1 MTYSVRRL
9 PLSIPVII
17 PARMTRFLFASAA
30 ALAFFAQLAFAQLAV
45 TPLTVKTDEAS
56 HAFTVEIADT
66 PDAIRQGM
74 MFRES
79 MAPDAGM
86 LFDFG
91 EVRPA
96 SMWMKNTLIPLD
108 MLYMDDAGQV
118 IAIARNAV
126 PGSLR
131 SLGPGVPVRAV
142 LEIPG
147 GRAKELGINPGD
159 TVDHPI
165 FKKTRG

>member
-1 MTYSVRRL
+1 
-9 PLSIPVII
+9 
-17 PARMTRFLFASAA
+17 MTRHILTFFA
-30 ALAFFAQLAFAQLAV
+30 ALTFMGQLAFAQLAV
-45 TPLTVKTDEAS
+45 TPLSIKSGETVHKFS
-56 HAFTVEIADT
+56 VEMADT
-66 PDAIRQGM
+66 PDSIREGL
-74 MFRES
+74 MFREGL
-79 MAPDAGM
+79 APDAGM

-91 EVRPA
+91 DVRPA

-108 MLYMDDAGQV
+108 MLFMDADGEV

-142 LEIPG
+142 LEIAG

-159 TVDHPI
+159 TVTHPI
-165 FKKTRG
+165 FGKTGG

>member
-1 MTYSVRRL
+1 M
-9 PLSIPVII
+9 I
-17 PARMTRFLFASAA
+17 RFVFAFVT
-30 ALAFFAQLAFAQLAV
+30 ALALLAQLAFAQLAV
-45 TPLTVKTDEAS
+45 TPLTVKTDDAS
-56 HAFTVEIADT
+56 HSFTVEIADT
-66 PDAIRQGM
+66 PDAIREGL

-79 MAPDAGM
+79 LAPDAGM

-96 SMWMKNTLIPLD
+96 SMWMKNTLISLD
-108 MLYMDDAGQV
+108 MLFMNENGQV

-126 PGSLR
+126 PGSQR

-147 GRAKELGINPGD
+147 GRAKQLGITPGD
-159 TVDHPI
+159 TVEHPI

>member
-1 MTYSVRRL
+1 MRFILT
-9 PLSIPVII
+9 LS
-17 PARMTRFLFASAA
+17 A
-30 ALAFFAQLAFAQLAV
+30 ALAFLGQIAFAQLAV
-45 TPLTVKTDEAS
+45 TPLTVKSDEAT
-56 HAFTVEIADT
+56 HVFTVEVADT
-66 PDAIRQGM
+66 PDTIREGL
-74 MFRES
+74 MFRDS
-79 MAPDAGM
+79 LAPDAGM

-108 MLYMDDAGQV
+108 MLFMDAKGQV
-118 IAIARNAV
+118 VAIARNAV

-147 GRAKELGINPGD
+147 GRAKALGIMPGD
-159 TVDHPI
+159 VVEHPI
-165 FKKTRG
+165 FGSTGG

>member
-1 MTYSVRRL
+1 MIRIVS
-9 PLSIPVII
+9 
-17 PARMTRFLFASAA
+17 ASFA
-30 ALAFFAQLAFAQLAV
+30 ALALLAQFAFAQLAV
-45 TPLTVKTDEAS
+45 TPLTIKTDEAS

-66 PDAIRQGM
+66 PDAIREGLM
-74 MFRES
+74 NRPS
-79 MAPDAGM
+79 LAPDAGM

-96 SMWMKNTLIPLD
+96 SMWMKNTLISLD
-108 MLYMDDAGQV
+108 MLYMDERGQV
-118 IAIARNAV
+118 IAIARNTV

-147 GRAKELGINPGD
+147 GRAKELGITPGD
-159 TVDHPI
+159 TVQHPI
-165 FKKTRG
+165 FGNARG

>member
-1 MTYSVRRL
+1 ML
-9 PLSIPVII
+9 
-17 PARMTRFLFASAA
+17 ASFA
-30 ALAFFAQLAFAQLAV
+30 ALAFLAQSAFAQLTV
-45 TPLTVKTDEAS
+45 SPLTIRTGEAS

-66 PDAIRQGM
+66 AEEIRDGL

-79 MAPDAGM
+79 LAPEAGM

-108 MLYMDDAGQV
+108 MLFMDTEGQV

-142 LEIPG
+142 LEIRG
-147 GRAKELGINPGD
+147 GRAKELGITPGD
-159 TVDHPI
+159 TVEHPI
-165 FKKTRG
+165 FQPSRG

>member
-1 MTYSVRRL
+1 
-9 PLSIPVII
+9 
-17 PARMTRFLFASAA
+17 MTRFILAA
-30 ALAFFAQLAFAQLAV
+30 FTALAIFAQAAFAQLPVA
-45 TPLTVKTDEAS
+45 PLTVKTDEGA
-56 HAFTVEIADT
+56 HAFTVEVANT
-66 PDAIRQGM
+66 PEAITQGL

-79 MAPDAGM
+79 LAPNAGM

-108 MLYMDDAGQV
+108 MLFMDETGEV

-142 LEIPG
+142 LEIAG
-147 GRAKELGINPGD
+147 GRAKELGITPGD
-159 TVDHPI
+159 TVEHPI
-165 FKKTRG
+165 FTKSRG